1 MNLKV
6 LKQRFAV
13 CKVTDLTQVNFN
25 DEILFMG
32 KTDEEISVVCEETSI
47 PKNAEVCENGWCGFR
62 IEGILDFS
70 LTGILSKIS
79 AVLAEEKIGI
89 FAISTYNTDY
99 ILVKKE
105 NLKKATKALENKG
118 YNFKSF

>member
-1 MNLKV
+1 MTLKV
-6 LKQRFAV
+6 LEQRFAV
-13 CKVTDLTQVNFN
+13 CKVTNLAQVNFN
-25 DEILFMG
+25 DEFLFIG
-32 KTDEEISVVCEETSI
+32 KTDEEISVVCEEKSV

-89 FAISTYNTDY
+89 FAVSTYNTDY
-99 ILVKKE
+99 ILVKEE
-105 NLKKATKALENKG
+105 NMKNATLSLERKG
-118 YNFKSF
+118 YIII

>member
-1 MNLKV
+1 MTLEV

-13 CKVTDLTQVNFN
+13 CKVTDLSQVKFN
-25 DEILFMG
+25 DEFLFIG
-32 KTDEEISVVCEETSI
+32 KTDEEISVVCEETST

-79 AVLAEEKIGI
+79 AVLVEEEIGI

-99 ILVKKE
+99 ILVKEE
-105 NLKKATKALENKG
+105 NLKRATLSLESRG
-118 YNFKSF
+118 YVII

>member
-1 MNLKV
+1 MTLKV
-6 LKQRFAV
+6 LKEQFAV
-13 CKVTDLTQVNFN
+13 CKLTNLSQFSF
-25 DEILFMG
+25 EKEFFFIG
-32 KTDEEISVVCEETSI
+32 KTDEEISVVCEEESV
-47 PKNAEVCENGWCGFR
+47 PKNTAVCEKGWRGFR

-79 AVLAEEKIGI
+79 TIMAEEEIGI

-105 NLKKATKALENKG
+105 NLQRAISVLEKKG
-118 YNFKSF
+118 YHMV